1 MIRKWKSA
9 LLAVL
14 FAAAAGGAANGQGY
28 PDQNYPE
35 TSGDEPPVQQTV
47 ARLSYVNGDVSFAR
61 GDDPDNWQPADANV
75 PMTLGDR
82 AWTAD
87 GRLELQIQGG
97 NVVRLAKQT
106 DLTALNLTE
115 DTKQF
120 SMSAGVASFRVRRLY
135 EDEVFEVDT
144 PNAAITFESP
154 GDYRIDVRPDGDT
167 RLQVRSGR
175 AVLAAGGGQISI
187 DGGEAMMIGGDQPPR
202 YDFIP
207 MGSPDG
213 WDGWVSD
220 REGRYRNIRSYQY
233 VSHNIAGVEDLDTYG
248 SWRSIPS
255 YGWCWTPASV
265 TVGWAPYRA
274 GRWMWQDPWGW
285 TWVSTE
291 PWGWAPYHYGR
302 WVTYSSRW
310 FWVPVAPAV
319 AVVAYRP
326 ALVAFVG
333 GGPGFGVSAG
343 FTTDYVGWFPLGPR
357 EPFVPW
363 WGRPAVNV
371 VNVTNVT
378 YINRTYVTVVNQQT
392 FVQGRVM
399 TTNYVHDPSVIQRI
413 ERAPVVRG
421 IIPIVPTQDSIRVS
435 SRQGTAARPPQPAV
449 QRSVV
454 TRVAPPP
461 APPRFDEKVQVIRQ
475 QRGAPVNA
483 AQAQKLAVDRGGQSK
498 AQVAVRPA
506 AEAGRVQLAPTG
518 DAARG
523 KQPEPVAAPRGR
535 ELATAERPVAP
546 QAPVSAEARG
556 RQKAPPRE
564 VPEPQA
570 PVRQAQP
577 QREAPPARE
586 VQRQAPQERATLPP
600 AREAQREREA
610 PSERDVQRP
619 TPPARDVQREREAP
633 PPDARSQRN
642 PAQEREAPPPRVTRS
657 PRETA
662 PERQA
667 SPGPQSREQRQS
679 YATPERAPRPTPRMA
694 SEPPPPR
701 QVAPPPS
708 EKSQP
713 RNEPEARSPEN
724 RGHEEKPTPKP
735 NHDRS
740 KPRPTPNPD

>member
-1 MIRKWKSA
+1 MIGKWKPA
-9 LLAVL
+9 LLAAL
-14 FAAAAGGAANGQGY
+14 FAALAGGAANGQGY
-28 PDQNYPE
+28 ADQDYPYASSE
-35 TSGDEPPVQQTV
+35 EAPIQQTV
-47 ARLSYVNGDVSFAR
+47 ARLSYISGDVSFAR
-61 GDDPDNWQPADANV
+61 GDDPDDWQPADPNV

-82 AWTAD
+82 VWTAD
-87 GRLELQIQGG
+87 GRLELQIHGG
-97 NVVRLAKQT
+97 TVVRMAKRT
-106 DLTALNLTE
+106 DLAALNLTD

-120 SMSAGVASFRVRRLY
+120 SISAGVASFRVRRLY

-175 AVLAAGGGQISI
+175 AVVAAGGGQIPI
-187 DGGEAMMIGGDQPPR
+187 DGGEAMMIDGDQPPR

-207 MGSPDG
+207 MGYPDG

-220 REGRYRNIRSYQY
+220 REGRYRNVRSYQY
-233 VSHNIAGVEDLDTYG
+233 VSHSIAGVEDLDTYG
-248 SWRSIPS
+248 SWQRIPS

-274 GRWMWQDPWGW
+274 GRWLWQDPWGW

-333 GGPGFGVSAG
+333 GGPGFGVSVG
-343 FTTDYVGWFPLGPR
+343 FSTDYVGWFPLAPR
-357 EPFVPW
+357 EPFIPW
-363 WGRPAVNV
+363 WGTPAVN

-392 FVQGRVM
+392 FVQSQAV
-399 TTNYVHDPSVIQRI
+399 TTNYVRDASVIQRI

-421 IIPIVPTQDSIRVS
+421 AIPIVPTQASIRVS
-435 SRQGTAARPPQPAV
+435 TRTAASVPHPPQQVA
-449 QRSVV
+449 QRAVV
-454 TRVAPPP
+454 TRMAPPP

-483 AQAQKLAVDRGGQSK
+483 AQAQKLAVERGQSK
-498 AQVAVRPA
+498 AQVPVRPA
-506 AEAGRVQLAPTG
+506 AEAGRVQLAPRG
-518 DAARG
+518 DTARG

-546 QAPVSAEARG
+546 QAPVPAEARG
-556 RQKAPPRE
+556 RQKTPPRE

-586 VQRQAPQERATLPP
+586 VQREAPPQRTAPP
-600 AREAQREREA
+600 ARE
-610 PSERDVQRP
+610 
-619 TPPARDVQREREAP
+619 VQREREAP
-633 PPDARSQRN
+633 PPEARSQRN
-642 PAQEREAPPPRVTRS
+642 PAQEREAPPPRATRP
-657 PRETA
+657 PREAA
-662 PERQA
+662 PDREA
-667 SPGPQSREQRQS
+667 SPDARSRDQRQS
-679 YATPERAPRPTPRMA
+679 YATPEHGRRPTPRA
-694 SEPPPPR
+694 NSDQPPTPRER

-713 RNEPEARSPEN
+713 RNETETRSQEN
-724 RGHEEKPTPKP
+724 RGHEKAEAKPTQKP

-740 KPRPTPNPD
+740 KPRPTPEPD

>member
-28 PDQNYPE
+28 PDQNYPD
-35 TSGDEPPVQQTV
+35 TSGDELPVQQTV

-61 GDDPDNWQPADANV
+61 GDDPDNWQPADPNV

-87 GRLELQIQGG
+87 GRLELQIHGG
-97 NVVRLAKQT
+97 NIVRLAKQT

-144 PNAAITFESP
+144 PNAAVTFESP
-154 GDYRIDVRPDGDT
+154 GDYRIDVRPDGNT

-175 AVLAAGGGQISI
+175 AVLAAGGGQIAI

-213 WDGWVSD
+213 WDGWVND
-220 REGRYRNIRSYQY
+220 REGRYRNVRSYQY
-233 VSHNIAGVEDLDTYG
+233 VSHSIAGVEDLDTYG
-248 SWRSIPS
+248 SWQRIPS
-255 YGWCWTPASV
+255 YGYCWTPASV

-274 GRWMWQDPWGW
+274 GRWLWQDPWGW

-343 FTTDYVGWFPLGPR
+343 FSTDYVGWFPLGPR
-357 EPFVPW
+357 EPFIPW
-363 WGRPAVNV
+363 WGAPAVNV
-371 VNVTNVT
+371 NVNVTNVT
-378 YINRTYVTVVNQQT
+378 YVNRTYVTVVNQQT
-392 FVQGRVM
+392 FVQSRVV
-399 TTNYVHDPSVIQRI
+399 TTNYVRDQSVIQRI
-413 ERAPVVRG
+413 EREPVVRG
-421 IIPIVPTQDSIRVS
+421 VIPIVPTQESIRGS
-435 SRQGTAARPPQPAV
+435 TRQAAAVRPPQPAV
-449 QRSVV
+449 QRAVV
-454 TRVAPPP
+454 TRLAPPP

-483 AQAQKLAVDRGGQSK
+483 AQAQKLAVERGGQSK
-498 AQVAVRPA
+498 AQVPVRPA
-506 AEAGRVQLAPTG
+506 TAEAGSVQLAPRG

-535 ELATAERPVAP
+535 ELATAQRPVAP
-546 QAPVSAEARG
+546 QAPVSAQARG
-556 RQKAPPRE
+556 RQNAPPRE

-570 PVRQAQP
+570 PARQAQP

-586 VQRQAPQERATLPP
+586 VQREAPPQRTAPP
-600 AREAQREREA
+600 ARE
-610 PSERDVQRP
+610 
-619 TPPARDVQREREAP
+619 VQREREAP
-633 PPDARSQRN
+633 PPEARSQRN
-642 PAQEREAPPPRVTRS
+642 PAQEREAPPPRATR
-657 PRETA
+657 PPHEAAPARE
-662 PERQA
+662 A
-667 SPGPQSREQRQS
+667 SPEARSREERQS
-679 YATPERAPRPTPRMA
+679 YATPERGRRPTPRTV

-701 QVAPPPS
+701 QVAPPPP

-713 RNEPEARSPEN
+713 RSEPEARGQEN
-724 RGHEEKPTPKP
+724 RGREKAEEKPTPKP
-735 NHDRS
+735 THDRS
-740 KPRPTPNPD
+740 KPRPTPKPD